1 LNDLINAAFQL
12 TIIARILI
20 RRFYP
25 LKQINSKSQI
35 EAKRDGKAGAFS
47 IIAYLMLIRPENVF
61 ITALSVYVAGLIS
74 SIHGLQF
81 GADLSKAAL
90 SAALIAAGGNIFND
104 YCDRDLDRIQK
115 PQFLIASWAVFLL
128 SSQIGRRSP
137 LGGGFGF
144 SVPFGA

>member
-1 LNDLINAAFQL
+1 
-12 TIIARILI
+12 
-20 RRFYP
+20 
-25 LKQINSKSQI
+25 
-35 EAKRDGKAGAFS
+35 
-47 IIAYLMLIRPENVF
+47 MLIRPENVF

-115 PQFLIASWAVFLL
+115 PHRPNRI
-128 SSQIGRRSP
+128 
-137 LGGGFGF
+137 
-144 SVPFGA
+144 VPFPRAGFRPVPRFVLRPVVFFAAF